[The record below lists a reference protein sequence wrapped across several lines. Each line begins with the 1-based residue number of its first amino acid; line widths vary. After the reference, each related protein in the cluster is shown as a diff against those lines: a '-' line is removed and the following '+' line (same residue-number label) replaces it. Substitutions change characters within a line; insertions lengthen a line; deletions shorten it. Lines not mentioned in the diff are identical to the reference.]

1 MTCRSSLT
9 PQTGVGFGA
18 AGAGVKGA
26 TFAKARNL
34 AIGIGIQNFPEGLAV
49 SLPLHRAGF
58 SKMRAFWY
66 GQMSGMVEPVA
77 GILGVSNV
85 PPFHRKLHCSFCR
98 RICTRSP
105 ARLFAGTAAMIGGK
119 PRAAVRLQQP
129 LVVMRFFRT
138 IRLLTNLF
146 LCVTAWC

>member
-85 PPFHRKLHCSFCR
+85 PPFTESCIVFLSTDLHEITRPSLCWYCSNDW
-98 RICTRSP
+98 
-105 ARLFAGTAAMIGGK
+105 G
-119 PRAAVRLQQP
+119 
-129 LVVMRFFRT
+129 
-138 IRLLTNLF
+138 
-146 LCVTAWC
+146 